1 MRIRLHHTTFLL
13 AAAAAAIAIAAA
25 PNASAAPSEQHCS
38 DAGGS
43 TNCQRP
49 GNAQVHASPH
59 ALPRVSPHSNNPN
72 WRGLGYNARWPAV
85 GHNPKWQAFG
95 YDPKYSGFQPRP
107 SVLRAPQLPVPQ
119 DLRCPARSSSA
130 CPPQIHNGT
139 DTGDSTVCQKPGN
152 AEITAQIGLAAQN
165 ATQSQYPSSAS
176 TTTNMAGP
184 TLSQKPGDAEITVQ
198 PGPAAQNADQQA
210 AFFSVSDLPGA

>member
-1 MRIRLHHTTFLL
+1 VRIRLRHATFLL

-49 GNAQVHASPH
+49 GNSQVHTSPR
-59 ALPRVSPHSNNPN
+59 ALPRVSPHSNNPK
-72 WRGLGYNARWPAV
+72 WLGLGYNARWPAV

-95 YDPKYSGFQPRP
+95 YNPLYSGFQPRP
-107 SVLRAPQLPVPQ
+107 SVLRAPQLALQV
-119 DLRCPARSSSA
+119 
-130 CPPQIHNGT
+130 HNGT
-139 DTGDSTVCQKPGN
+139 DMGDSTVYQKPGN

-165 ATQSQYPSSAS
+165 ATQPQYLSSAS
-176 TTTNMAGP
+176 TNTGTAGP
-184 TLSQKPGDAEITVQ
+184 TLYQKPGNAEITVQ
-198 PGPAAQNADQQA
+198 PGPTAQSADQQA
-210 AFFSVSDLPGA
+210 AFFPVSDLPVA

>member
-1 MRIRLHHTTFLL
+1 VRIRLHHTTFLS
-13 AAAAAAIAIAAA
+13 AAAAAIAIAAA
-25 PNASAAPSEQHCS
+25 PKASAAQSEQQCS

-49 GNAQVHASPH
+49 GNSQVHTSPR
-59 ALPRVSPHSNNPN
+59 ALPRVSPHSNNPK

-119 DLRCPARSSSA
+119 DLRCPVRSSSA
-130 CPPQIHNGT
+130 CPPQVHNGT
-139 DTGDSTVCQKPGN
+139 DTGDSTVYQKPGN
-152 AEITAQIGLAAQN
+152 AEITAQIGLAAQR
-165 ATQSQYPSSAS
+165 ATQSQYLSSAS
-176 TTTNMAGP
+176 TTMDMSGP
-184 TLSQKPGDAEITVQ
+184 TVYQKPGNAEITAQ

-210 AFFSVSDLPGA
+210 AFFRVSDLPGA